1 MHPEFLV
8 LLLQQD
14 RRREAANARRHHLP
28 RTARAVPAWRESLG
42 HGLVGLGHRLAAEQP
57 A

>member
-1 MHPEFLV
+1 MHPEFSV

-14 RRREAANARRHHLP
+14 RRREAAAARRHQLP
-28 RTARAVPAWRESLG
+28 HPIRPVPAWREALG
-42 HGLVGLGHRLAAEQP
+42 HGLVGLGRRLAAQP